1 TRRSSDLSFRPGP
14 LGDLGGASC
23 CPSRDKTRAQ
33 HISLGWTH
41 TFSGRLLNDAH
52 GGFFRYAVN
61 ALPLL
66 FGKNLSQQVGIPN
79 ANRGDVNSSGLSFID
94 VASFTTLGDSL
105 WTPEHAFE
113 NILQVADTV
122 TWVRNK
128 HSFKFG
134 IDFRRQQRNFF
145 QLTAA
150 RGWFSFVGGYTGDL
164 ATGKAVVALLTCCW
178 AYRKVLNRIS

>member
-1 TRRSSDLSFRPGP
+1 MFNNYFSSPSRMNDQDSFDIRLDHHFREPDQIFAGYSFDDIRSFRPGP

-52 GGFFRYAVN
+52 GGFFRYTVN

-79 ANRGDVNSSGLSFID
+79 ANRGDVNSSGLS
-94 VASFTTLGDSL
+94 
-105 WTPEHAFE
+105 
-113 NILQVADTV
+113 
-122 TWVRNK
+122 
-128 HSFKFG
+128 
-134 IDFRRQQRNFF
+134 
-145 QLTAA
+145 
-150 RGWFSFVGGYTGDL
+150 
-164 ATGKAVVALLTCCW
+164 
-178 AYRKVLNRIS
+178 